1 MLALVLFSK
10 STMAT
15 EVEFSGSVS
24 GELTHFFQQP
34 QFEGQC
40 ENFQPSMTFV
50 PEIRTSGGPHRFT
63 LVPHLRLDA
72 CDEQRTHFDLREAYW
87 RYVGESWE
95 IVAGMNR
102 VFWGV
107 TESRH
112 LVDIINQTDLVEN
125 VDGED
130 KLGQQMINVSWQ
142 TDLGNLGVY
151 VLPGFRERTF
161 PGEKGRLRTP
171 LPVDQDKARYKS
183 SAGKRH
189 VDLAVRY
196 SHFIG
201 DWDIGASYFYGTGR
215 EPLLIPNENRTKLI
229 PIYSIISQ
237 GGIDLQYTKD
247 AWLWKFEGIA
257 RSGQGKTFLAGVG
270 GFEYT
275 LYQVFNSATD
285 IGVLVEYLYDG
296 RDEEAPITGFDDD
309 LFVGT
314 RLALNDTQDTQA
326 LVGAIVDRSHG
337 STAFSVELE
346 RRIGEK
352 FKLEIESRH
361 FFNVSEKDVLST
373 FGSDDFTSVRLS
385 WFF

>member
-1 MLALVLFSK
+1 
-10 STMAT
+10 
-15 EVEFSGSVS
+15 
-24 GELTHFFQQP
+24 
-34 QFEGQC
+34 
-40 ENFQPSMTFV
+40 MTFV

>member
-1 MLALVLFSK
+1 
-10 STMAT
+10 
-15 EVEFSGSVS
+15 
-24 GELTHFFQQP
+24 
-34 QFEGQC
+34 
-40 ENFQPSMTFV
+40 
-50 PEIRTSGGPHRFT
+50 
-63 LVPHLRLDA
+63 
-72 CDEQRTHFDLREAYW
+72 
-87 RYVGESWE
+87 
-95 IVAGMNR
+95 
-102 VFWGV
+102 
-107 TESRH
+107 
-112 LVDIINQTDLVEN
+112 LVEN
-125 VDGED
+125 VDGEN

-183 SAGKRH
+183 PAGKRH

-215 EPLLIPNENRTKLI
+215 EPLLIPKENRTKLI

-257 RSGQGKTFLAGVG
+257 RSGQGKTFVAGVG

-275 LYQVFNSATD
+275 LYQIFNSATD